1 MLWTSCERCAR
12 AVDTLD
18 QLTDRMSR
26 IETHVLVPSGTALDR
41 ITALEARAQ
50 VDGVHLARAS
60 RELVSALDRITALET
75 HVISLETYI
84 ITEGLLEQS
93 TDNQDADNQSSDG
106 QISDSQNAVQQN
118 SDNQNA
124 DDLYVLHENRRAL
137 QMIGTLLREQ
147 AATRT
152 PTTRTDDNQ
161 TADNQNADNQNAMTT
176 RTPTTRTRANQS
188 WEPLYVL
195 RENHIVH
202 QLIGTVLRQHVTHQ
216 NTVLQQDESQNGARQ
231 NHAPRWAQGRFTRKM
246 STDSQNIVEHF

>member
-1 MLWTSCERCAR
+1 M
-12 AVDTLD
+12 
-18 QLTDRMSR
+18 
-26 IETHVLVPSGTALDR
+26 
-41 ITALEARAQ
+41 
-50 VDGVHLARAS
+50 
-60 RELVSALDRITALET
+60 
-75 HVISLETYI
+75 ISLETYI

-124 DDLYVLHENRRAL
+124 DDLYVLHENRRTL

-161 TADNQNADNQNAMTT
+161 TADNQNAMTT

-195 RENHIVH
+195 RENYIVH

-231 NHAPRWAQGRFTRKM
+231 NHAPRWAQGRLTRTM